1 MNKEAGKWQ
10 ANLVAGE
17 KSKRG
22 GRMILELG
30 EALKVGVFMQCCG
43 FDLGKGW
50 FCFELCSPD
59 GDDPDRCP
67 KPATFTYDNGTE
79 RIPLCAEHY
88 DAWRADEAEPGET
101 VPAQSGFRKNGGEV
115 RGLLGVTQVGY
126 TMRTSGKND
135 V

>member
-1 MNKEAGKWQ
+1 MNKETEKQLAK
-10 ANLVAGE
+10 LVAGE

-22 GRMILELG
+22 GRMSLELG
-30 EALKVGVFMQCCG
+30 GALKVGVFMQCCG

-59 GDDPDRCP
+59 GDDPERCH

-88 DAWRADEAEPGET
+88 DAWRDDEAEPGD
-101 VPAQSGFRKNGGEV
+101 G
-115 RGLLGVTQVGY
+115 
-126 TMRTSGKND
+126 TSPVWFSQEWLEKYED
-135 V
+135 C